1 MDRNMIVRLLFLLFA
16 LLNMILTATGLNPIP
31 VSDEVAYEII
41 SIVAVIGASVWNA
54 WKNNNMTTA
63 AKVAQKV
70 TDAIKSGLLT
80 AEKVD
85 DFLNENTEEKE

>member
-1 MDRNMIVRLLFLLFA
+1 MDKNMIVRLLFLLFA
-16 LLNMILTATGLNPIP
+16 LLNMTLTATGLNPIP

-41 SIVAVIGASVWNA
+41 SIAAVIGASAWNA
-54 WKNNNMTTA
+54 WKNNNFTPA
-63 AKVAQKV
+63 AKAAQNV

-85 DFLNENTEEKE
+85 SFLNENTENKE